1 MENINP
7 DDYNHIY
14 QINYAYLM
22 IKILEPYIKFM
33 LKSDGSELEI
43 YHLNYK
49 ANQYNEPHL
58 IDIKQYIR
66 FIQYDFPEIIQAI
79 KHFIEKEIE
88 EEENE
93 ALEFSTKIYPNG
105 PNRIKIKPPEMSQ
118 EEYDKKI
125 KYYDGEYKTEKI
137 GSKIYTS
144 KNYKEISE
152 YEKKISSLQVKIT
165 NLNKINELNITNNSK
180 IKDIIE
186 FLDILKNYYIFE

>member
-79 KHFIEKEIE
+79 KHFSPIEIKHQG
-88 EEENE
+88 
-93 ALEFSTKIYPNG
+93 TKLVG
-105 PNRIKIKPPEMSQ
+105 
-118 EEYDKKI
+118 
-125 KYYDGEYKTEKI
+125 
-137 GSKIYTS
+137 
-144 KNYKEISE
+144 
-152 YEKKISSLQVKIT
+152 
-165 NLNKINELNITNNSK
+165 
-180 IKDIIE
+180 
-186 FLDILKNYYIFE
+186 